1 MKLNI
6 NDIYGIGQSI
16 AISRAKDIC
25 KQISAEEL
33 NNIFSE
39 LQQNPEKLRYF
50 LDGMRNTFDNAYFS
64 LEH

>member
-33 NNIFSE
+33 NSISPNSSRIPRSCAIFLTE
-39 LQQNPEKLRYF
+39 
-50 LDGMRNTFDNAYFS
+50 
-64 LEH
+64 

>member
-50 LDGMRNTFDNAYFS
+50 LDGMRNTFDHLSTN
-64 LEH
+64 

>member
-25 KQISAEEL
+25 KQIRADEL
-33 NNIFSE
+33 SSLFDDVQLIT
-39 LQQNPEKLRYF
+39 EKQRNL
-50 LDGMRNTFDNAYFS
+50 LDAKKDTVA
-64 LEH
+64 